1 VNKSESIKN
10 LATALHKAQGQIKHA
25 VKDSKNPFFKSS
37 YADLVSVWD
46 AIRDAFQANGL
57 SISQMPDM
65 DGDKPV
71 LTSILMHQSGE
82 FLESRILLNP
92 AKNDPQG
99 IGSCVSYYRRYA
111 LQAIAGVCADDDDGE
126 AAHGRT
132 TKTDGATGE
141 TRTSIPKPNDKQL
154 AAVGIL
160 NALIEQGGGEEG
172 IRQREEQRKTYKYSE
187 PAVQIRK
194 RMDLCQ
200 ALGLEPDDEQAA
212 TLKANGYP
220 WSKA

>member
-1 VNKSESIKN
+1 MNKSESIKN

-71 LTSILMHQSGE
+71 LTSILMHTSGE
-82 FLESRILLNP
+82 YLESRILLNP

-99 IGSCVSYYRRYA
+99 IGSCVSYFRRYA
-111 LQAIAGVCADDDDGE
+111 LQSIAGVCADDDDGE
-126 AAHGRT
+126 AAHGRA
-132 TKTDGATGE
+132 KEAAKVVAPK
-141 TRTSIPKPNDKQL
+141 IPNPLSDAFK
-154 AAVGIL
+154 
-160 NALIEQGGGEEG
+160 
-172 IRQREEQRKTYKYSE
+172 
-187 PAVQIRK
+187 
-194 RMDLCQ
+194 
-200 ALGLEPDDEQAA
+200 AA
-212 TLKANGYP
+212 TAKGRTKAELLLLA
-220 WSKA
+220 SKECGHEILGAADIQADEIGKVVAAWELMVAYEAKP

>member
-1 VNKSESIKN
+1 MNKSESIKN

-25 VKDSKNPFFKSS
+25 IKDAANPFFRSK

-71 LTSILMHQSGE
+71 LVSILMHVSGE
-82 FLESRILLNP
+82 YLESRILLNP
-92 AKNDPQG
+92 AKNYPQG
-99 IGSCVSYYRRYA
+99 IGSCISYYRRYS
-111 LQAIAGVCADDDDGE
+111 LQSIAGVCADDDDGE

-132 TKTDGATGE
+132 AKVDAETGE
-141 TRTSIPKPNDKQL
+141 TRTAVIRPNDKQL
-154 AAVGIL
+154 AAVGVL
-160 NALIEQGGGEEG
+160 NALIEQGGGEDG
-172 IRQREEQRKTYKYSE
+172 IRQREEQRKTYKYST
-187 PAVQIRK
+187 PDIQIQK

-200 ALGLEPDDEQAA
+200 ALDLEPDEEQAA
-212 TLKANGYP
+212 TLRENGYP
-220 WSKA
+220 WKKP